1 MGYNHSDIG
10 HNWAHQLKSRQG
22 DRYYSF
28 NGSKIKSYSTVIGE
42 IVYTKNNT
50 PVYFL
55 NTGSYSNSTCKH
67 QNYAFGAI
75 PKYAVKFSASCGDFM
90 YGWDGITNWNGE
102 ITETIA
108 KNFVMKNLQS
118 IYDSLLEFK
127 DSKALKIEKEFSLE
141 YFYKA
146 KSFMEYFPLT
156 SFSKVLRI
164 KNENLKMFFH
174 IANPT
179 SFRKV
184 VKALI
189 AGEKDLKALV
199 DIACGGGTYDA
210 YYNRTIGVRMS
221 DTTAKYNHKCGF
233 ETNRNMGKWYDPYP
247 YCYGKKNGARWPKNQ
262 TLISHSLDR
271 YCDGKGFTGKQI
283 LQHRKKG
290 DLVSFLF
297 QTRKKNLANAFLY
310 EDRRLRSKRVEEA
323 KERLEFFIGL
333 RGWQSD
339 WGYKYKHTFSS
350 FNYNGVEYSFNRWNE
365 EKELSDDEY
374 QTFSSLSKE
383 EQKAFIH
390 VKRAEMLETLRQQ
403 DYNYEHR
410 VELAE
415 KARLAW
421 EKEQVAKRE
430 YIEHLK
436 AQGDEGIRQLWH
448 EGLIGNTSLWNKSM
462 TVFYGGNVL
471 LRVADNGENVVTS
484 KGITIPLKECK
495 RLWFIINRWHNEN
508 TEFCRS
514 NEIVH
519 ATKRQQWRIER
530 YQNDIMIAGCH
541 AIAYK
546 EMATIAQQLNFC

>member
-1 MGYNHSDIG
+1 
-10 HNWAHQLKSRQG
+10 
-22 DRYYSF
+22 
-28 NGSKIKSYSTVIGE
+28 
-42 IVYTKNNT
+42 
-50 PVYFL
+50 
-55 NTGSYSNSTCKH
+55 
-67 QNYAFGAI
+67 
-75 PKYAVKFSASCGDFM
+75 
-90 YGWDGITNWNGE
+90 
-102 ITETIA
+102 
-108 KNFVMKNLQS
+108 
-118 IYDSLLEFK
+118 
-127 DSKALKIEKEFSLE
+127 
-141 YFYKA
+141 
-146 KSFMEYFPLT
+146 MEYFPLT

-164 KNENLKMFFH
+164 KNEDLKMFFH
-174 IANPT
+174 IVNPT

-199 DIACGGGTYDA
+199 DIACGDGTYGA
-210 YYNRTIGVRMS
+210 YYKRTMGIRTS
-221 DTTAKYNHKCGF
+221 ETTRKYNHKCGF
-233 ETNRNMGKWYDPYP
+233 ETVGIVGMWYDPYP
-247 YCYGKKNGARWPKNQ
+247 YCYDKKYGSRWPKNM
-262 TLISHSLDR
+262 TFISHSFDR
-271 YCDGKGFTGKQI
+271 YCGKGFTSKQI
-283 LQHRKKG
+283 LQHLENG
-290 DLVSFLF
+290 DLVSVLF
-297 QTRKKNLANAFLY
+297 EARKKNLANAFLY
-310 EDRRLRSKRVEEA
+310 EERRLRSKRVEEA
-323 KERLEFFIGL
+323 KERLEIFIGL

-339 WGYKYKHTFSS
+339 WRHKYKHTFSS

-374 QTFSSLSKE
+374 QAFSVMSVE

-390 VKRAEMLETLRQQ
+390 AKRAEMLETLRLQ
-403 DYNYEHR
+403 DCNYKHR

-415 KARLAW
+415 KARLAR
-421 EKEQVAKRE
+421 EKEQAAKRE

-495 RLWFIINRWHNEN
+495 RLWLIINRWHNEN

-514 NEIVH
+514 NEVVH

-546 EMATIAQQLNFC
+546 EMANIAKQLKFC

>member
-10 HNWAHQLKSRQG
+10 HNWAHQLKSRQS

-55 NTGSYSNSTCKH
+55 NTGSYSNSTRKH
-67 QNYAFGAI
+67 QNYAFSAI
-75 PKYAVKFSASCGDFM
+75 PQYAVKFSASCGEFM
-90 YGWDGITNWNGE
+90 YGWNGITNWNGE

-118 IYDSLLEFK
+118 IYDSLLAFK

-146 KSFMEYFPLT
+146 ISFIEYFPLT
-156 SFSKVLRI
+156 SFPKVLRI
-164 KNENLKMFFH
+164 NNENLKMFFH

-189 AGEKDLKALV
+189 AGEKDLKVLI
-199 DIACGGGTYDA
+199 DIACGDGAYDA
-210 YYNRTIGVRMS
+210 YYKRTMGIRTS
-221 DTTAKYNHKCGF
+221 ETTRKYNHKCGF
-233 ETNRNMGKWYDPYP
+233 EAVGITGKWYDPYP
-247 YCYGKKNGARWPKNQ
+247 FCYGKKDGSRWPKNM
-262 TLISHSLDR
+262 TFISHSFDR
-271 YCDGKGFTGKQI
+271 YCGKGFTSKQI
-283 LQHRKKG
+283 LLQRLNG
-290 DLVSFLF
+290 DLVSVLF
-297 QTRKKNLANAFLY
+297 EARKKNLAKAFLY
-310 EDRRLRSKRVEEA
+310 EEQRLRSKRVEEA
-323 KERLEFFIGL
+323 KERLEIFIGL

-339 WGYKYKHTFSS
+339 WRHKYKHTFSS

-374 QTFSSLSKE
+374 KAFGSMSAE
-383 EQKAFIH
+383 EQNEF
-390 VKRAEMLETLRQQ
+390 VRTKRTEMLEVLRQQ

-410 VELAE
+410 AELAE
-415 KARLAW
+415 KAHLEW
-421 EKEQVAKRE
+421 EKEQAARRE
-430 YIEHLK
+430 YIERLK

-448 EGLIGNTSLWNKSM
+448 EGLIGNTSLWNKPM

-484 KGITIPLKECK
+484 KGITIQLKECK
-495 RLWFIINRWHNEN
+495 RLWLIINRWHNDK
-508 TEFCRS
+508 TEFCSS
-514 NEIVH
+514 NETVR
-519 ATKRQQWRIER
+519 ATKQQWWNIQR
-530 YQNDIMIAGCH
+530 YQNDIMIVGCH

-546 EMATIAQQLNFC
+546 EMATIAKQLNFC

>member
-10 HNWAHQLKSRQG
+10 HNWAHQLKPRQG

-28 NGSKIKSYSTVIGE
+28 NGRKIKSYSTVIGE

-75 PKYAVKFSASCGDFM
+75 PKYAVKFSASCGEFM

-118 IYDSLLEFK
+118 IYDSLLAFRA
-127 DSKALKIEKEFSLE
+127 SKALKIEKEFSLK

-146 KSFMEYFPLT
+146 MSFMEYFPLT

-174 IANPT
+174 ISNPT
-179 SFRKV
+179 LFRKV

-199 DIACGGGTYDA
+199 DIACGDGTYGA
-210 YYNRTIGVRMS
+210 YYKRTMGIRMS
-221 DTTAKYNHKCGF
+221 ETTRKYNHKCGF
-233 ETNRNMGKWYDPYP
+233 ETVGIMDMWYNPYP
-247 YCYGKKNGARWPKNQ
+247 YCYGKKDGSRWPKNM
-262 TLISHSLDR
+262 TFISHSFDR
-271 YCDGKGFTGKQI
+271 YCGKGFTSKQI
-283 LQHRKKG
+283 LQHLENG
-290 DLVSFLF
+290 DLISVLF
-297 QTRKKNLANAFLY
+297 EARKKNLANAFLY
-310 EDRRLRSKRVEEA
+310 EEKRLRSKRVEEA
-323 KERLEFFIGL
+323 KERLEIFIGL

-339 WGYKYKHTFSS
+339 WRHKYKHTFSS

-374 QTFSSLSKE
+374 KAFGSMSAE
-383 EQKAFIH
+383 EQNEF
-390 VKRAEMLETLRQQ
+390 VRTKRTEMLEVLRQQ
-403 DYNYEHR
+403 DYNYKHR
-410 VELAE
+410 AELAE
-415 KARLAW
+415 KAHLEW
-421 EKEQVAKRE
+421 EKEQAAKRE
-430 YIEHLK
+430 YIERLK

-448 EGLIGNTSLWNKSM
+448 EGLIGNTSLWNKPM

-495 RLWFIINRWHNEN
+495 RLWLIINRWHNDK
-508 TEFCRS
+508 TEFCSS
-514 NEIVH
+514 NETVRANRLQRWNI
-519 ATKRQQWRIER
+519 QR

-546 EMATIAQQLNFC
+546 EMATIAKQLNFC

>member
-1 MGYNHSDIG
+1 
-10 HNWAHQLKSRQG
+10 
-22 DRYYSF
+22 
-28 NGSKIKSYSTVIGE
+28 
-42 IVYTKNNT
+42 
-50 PVYFL
+50 
-55 NTGSYSNSTCKH
+55 
-67 QNYAFGAI
+67 
-75 PKYAVKFSASCGDFM
+75 M

-118 IYDSLLEFK
+118 IYDSLLAFK
-127 DSKALKIEKEFSLE
+127 DSKALKIEKEFSLK

-146 KSFMEYFPLT
+146 TSFMEYFPLT

-164 KNENLKMFFH
+164 KNEDLKMFFH
-174 IANPT
+174 IVNPT

-199 DIACGGGTYDA
+199 DIACGDGTYGA
-210 YYNRTIGVRMS
+210 YYKRTMGIRMS
-221 DTTAKYNHKCGF
+221 ETTRKYNHKCGF
-233 ETNRNMGKWYDPYP
+233 ETVGIMGMWYDPYP
-247 YCYGKKNGARWPKNQ
+247 YCYDKKYGSRWPKNM
-262 TLISHSLDR
+262 TFISHSFDR
-271 YCDGKGFTGKQI
+271 YCGKGFTSKQI
-283 LQHRKKG
+283 LQHLENG
-290 DLVSFLF
+290 DLVSVLF
-297 QTRKKNLANAFLY
+297 EARKKNLANAFLY
-310 EDRRLRSKRVEEA
+310 EERRLRSKRVEEA
-323 KERLEFFIGL
+323 KERLEIFIGL

-339 WGYKYKHTFSS
+339 WRYKYKHTFSS

-374 QTFSSLSKE
+374 QAFSVMSVE
-383 EQKAFIH
+383 EQKAFIRA
-390 VKRAEMLETLRQQ
+390 KRTEMLEVLRQQ

-421 EKEQVAKRE
+421 EKEQAAKRE

-462 TVFYGGNVL
+462 SVFYGGNVL
-471 LRVADNGENVVTS
+471 LRVANNGENVVTS

-495 RLWFIINRWHNEN
+495 CLWLIINRWHNEN

-519 ATKRQQWRIER
+519 ATKQQQWRIER

-546 EMATIAQQLNFC
+546 EMANIAKQLNFC

>member
-1 MGYNHSDIG
+1 
-10 HNWAHQLKSRQG
+10 
-22 DRYYSF
+22 
-28 NGSKIKSYSTVIGE
+28 
-42 IVYTKNNT
+42 
-50 PVYFL
+50 
-55 NTGSYSNSTCKH
+55 
-67 QNYAFGAI
+67 
-75 PKYAVKFSASCGDFM
+75 
-90 YGWDGITNWNGE
+90 
-102 ITETIA
+102 
-108 KNFVMKNLQS
+108 
-118 IYDSLLEFK
+118 
-127 DSKALKIEKEFSLE
+127 
-141 YFYKA
+141 
-146 KSFMEYFPLT
+146 MEYFPLI
-156 SFSKVLRI
+156 SFAKVLRI
-164 KNENLKMFFH
+164 KNGDLKMFFH
-174 IANPT
+174 ITNPT

-189 AGEKDLKALV
+189 AGEKDLKTLV
-199 DIACGGGTYDA
+199 DIACGDGTYDA
-210 YYNRTIGVRMS
+210 YYNRTIGIRMS
-221 DTTAKYNHKCGF
+221 DTTGKYNHKCGF
-233 ETNRNMGKWYDPYP
+233 ETNRVMGKWYDPYP
-247 YCYGKKNGARWPKNQ
+247 YCYGVKNGARWPKNQ
-262 TLISHSLDR
+262 TFISHSLDR

-283 LQHRKKG
+283 LQHRRRG
-290 DLVSFLF
+290 DLISVLF
-297 QTRKKNLANAFLY
+297 ETRKKNLANAFLY
-310 EDRRLRSKRVEEA
+310 EERRLRNKRVEEA
-323 KERLEFFIGL
+323 KERLEIFIGL
-333 RGWQSD
+333 RGWESD
-339 WGYKYKHTFSS
+339 WNHKYKHTFSS

-365 EKELSDDEY
+365 EKELSDNEY
-374 QTFSSLSKE
+374 QAFSMMSVE
-383 EQKAFIH
+383 EQKAFIRA
-390 VKRAEMLETLRQQ
+390 KRAEMLETLRQQ

-495 RLWFIINRWHNEN
+495 RLWLIINRWHNEN

-546 EMATIAQQLNFC
+546 EMANIAKQLKFC

>member
-22 DRYYSF
+22 DRYYSL

-75 PKYAVKFSASCGDFM
+75 PKYAVKFSASCGEFM

-127 DSKALKIEKEFSLE
+127 DSKALKIEKEFSLK
-141 YFYKA
+141 YFYQA
-146 KSFMEYFPLT
+146 MSFMEYFPLT

-174 IANPT
+174 ISNPT

-199 DIACGGGTYDA
+199 DIACGDGTYSA
-210 YYNRTIGVRMS
+210 YYKRTMGIRMS
-221 DTTAKYNHKCGF
+221 ETTRKYNHKCGF
-233 ETNRNMGKWYDPYP
+233 ETVGIMGMWYNPYP
-247 YCYGKKNGARWPKNQ
+247 YCYGKKDGSRWPKNM
-262 TLISHSLDR
+262 TFISHSFDR
-271 YCDGKGFTGKQI
+271 YCGKGFTSKQI
-283 LQHRKKG
+283 LQHLENG
-290 DLVSFLF
+290 DLISVLF
-297 QTRKKNLANAFLY
+297 EARKKNLANAFLY
-310 EDRRLRSKRVEEA
+310 EEKRLRSKRVEEA
-323 KERLEFFIGL
+323 KERLEIFIGL

-339 WGYKYKHTFSS
+339 WRHKYKHTFSS

-374 QTFSSLSKE
+374 KAFGLMSVE
-383 EQKAFIH
+383 EQNEF
-390 VKRAEMLETLRQQ
+390 VRTKRTEMLEVLRQQ

-410 VELAE
+410 AELAE
-415 KARLAW
+415 KAHLEW
-421 EKEQVAKRE
+421 EKEQAAKRE
-430 YIEHLK
+430 YI
-436 AQGDEGIRQLWH
+436 
-448 EGLIGNTSLWNKSM
+448 
-462 TVFYGGNVL
+462 
-471 LRVADNGENVVTS
+471 
-484 KGITIPLKECK
+484 
-495 RLWFIINRWHNEN
+495 
-508 TEFCRS
+508 
-514 NEIVH
+514 
-519 ATKRQQWRIER
+519 
-530 YQNDIMIAGCH
+530 
-541 AIAYK
+541 
-546 EMATIAQQLNFC
+546 